1 MKKLSNNKVFNTK
14 VQEYIKAYKQD
25 YTLEGLR
32 HEIKSLET
40 QTCGLFMAC
49 QRWVQGGMLACYY
62 SDVAQDLADLFKC
75 SVDRIWE
82 IFDDNECDLWD
93 YYVNLMSRELCH
105 LVEGERVY
113 IQW

>member
-1 MKKLSNNKVFNTK
+1 MKKLSNNKAFNTK

-25 YTLEGLR
+25 YTLKDLR

-49 QRWVQGGMLACYY
+49 QKWVQGGCLACYY
-62 SDVAQDLADLFKC
+62 SDVAQDLADLFDC
-75 SVDRIWE
+75 SVEKTWE
-82 IFDDNECDLWD
+82 VFDDDSDKMWT

-105 LVEGERVY
+105 LVEGKRVY

>member
-25 YTLEGLR
+25 YTLEDLR

-62 SDVAQDLADLFKC
+62 SQVAQDLADLFEC
-75 SVDRIWE
+75 SVERTWE
-82 IFDDNECDLWD
+82 VFDDNECDLWD
-93 YYVNLMSRELCH
+93 YYVNLMARELCH

-113 IQW
+113 IKW

>member
-25 YTLEGLR
+25 YTLDGLR
-32 HEIKSLET
+32 HEIKGLEN
-40 QTCGLFMAC
+40 QKCGLFKAC
-49 QRWVQGGMLACYY
+49 QKWVKEGCLACYY
-62 SDVAQDLADLFKC
+62 SQVAQDLADLFGC
-75 SVDRIWE
+75 SVEKTWE
-82 IFDDNECDLWD
+82 VFDDDSDKMWT

-113 IQW
+113 IKW